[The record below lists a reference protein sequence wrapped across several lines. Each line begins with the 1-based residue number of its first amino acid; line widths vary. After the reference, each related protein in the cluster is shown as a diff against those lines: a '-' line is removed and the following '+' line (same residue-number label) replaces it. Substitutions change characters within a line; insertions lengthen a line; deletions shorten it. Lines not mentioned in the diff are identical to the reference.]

1 MKKFLKFLLI
11 VVVVIAVVCVFDMY
25 FNGGKLRAAL
35 KLGDAVSDDPTN
47 GGTLHFHDYGAWET
61 IKQAACEQDGI
72 EERYCGCG
80 EKQSRTI
87 AAVGHSYGEWRTL
100 QESTCTETGIEERS
114 CACGLKE
121 TQSKATLPHTF
132 GEWREISKATC
143 TEQGVQERECVCG
156 EKETASTKGT
166 NHTYGQWMTAKP
178 ATCTQN
184 GEKVRSCACGAK
196 ETAVIE
202 KTNHTEGYRSVIKEA
217 TCVENGQA
225 RIPCAKCGEVLRTEI
240 IPAKGHD
247 YRSSTVTATC
257 SEPGGVKHTCSRCAD
272 TYYEETTAPTGA
284 HDLAI
289 TGICRKCSGDFSVD
303 MTTRVSAPIAS
314 SRYGFSYYTPNNSFF
329 CFSWQAENISNKT
342 IKYCTVE
349 LEFYNAVGD
358 VIATFTCKI
367 TGPFNMNKEMSIVI
381 TTGDWAVFP
390 GNGAAGDTAE
400 IEISYMR
407 IEYMDGTVECGTY
420 GYGTTERNDDLDY
433 IDFHF

>member
-257 SEPGGVKHTCSRCAD
+257 SEPGGVKHTCSRCKDA
-272 TYYEETTAPTGA
+272 YYEETTAPTGA
-284 HDLAI
+284 HDLSIA
-289 TGICRKCSGDFSVD
+289 GICTKCSGDFSVD
-303 MTTRVSAPIAS
+303 MTTRVGAPLES
-314 SRYGFSYYTPNNSFF
+314 GEYGFSYYGRHDYLLLGFEAQNVS
-329 CFSWQAENISNKT
+329 SKT
-342 IKYCTVE
+342 IKYCWIQIVT
-349 LEFYNAVGD
+349 YNGVGD
-358 VIATFTCKI
+358 VIYRGILKR
-367 TGPFNMNKEMSIVI
+367 TGPMN
-381 TTGDWAVFP
+381 TGDIMNFNLP
-390 GNGAAGDTAE
+390 ISSYEGIISIAAGFENAKKVE
-400 IEISYMR
+400 IANIKL
-407 IEYMDGTVECGTY
+407 EYMDGTVECGPY
-420 GYGTTERNDDLDY
+420 GYSTTVFNRDLY
-433 IDFHF
+433 W